1 VFCGNPK
8 VCCQPIVPLLEN
20 NSFVTTAGTGY
31 QGLFDPNIQF
41 LFPSAPQTGLNGRIA
56 DVRVGKMLGGS
67 SGMNGLQVHRGQKED
82 YDRWASY
89 FPGNSGS
96 SWKWNN
102 MLPYFKKAWHF
113 HPPSS
118 DLAAENNI
126 TYDSQ
131 YWGMTSNI
139 HASWPTEMWPFV
151 SE

>member
-1 VFCGNPK
+1 
-8 VCCQPIVPLLEN
+8 
-20 NSFVTTAGTGY
+20 
-31 QGLFDPNIQF
+31 
-41 LFPSAPQTGLNGRIA
+41 
-56 DVRVGKMLGGS
+56 
-67 SGMNGLQVHRGQKED
+67 MNGLQVHRGQKED